1 MLVRRRQYRPAIE
14 IGSGWP
20 FGVEHLQRYAPAAS
34 RKLRR
39 SHFHRGI
46 EPEQREFRPRGV
58 AGRLRSWLMSKLNPA
73 QAALPGI
80 DFVCQRPGRATAWGP
95 SEVLYFPS
103 ARALPNQIRGPSD
116 ISDAAIP
123 NPRIVVAQQQR
134 SQLNQNATL
143 SG

>member
-1 MLVRRRQYRPAIE
+1 
-14 IGSGWP
+14 
-20 FGVEHLQRYAPAAS
+20 
-34 RKLRR
+34 
-39 SHFHRGI
+39 
-46 EPEQREFRPRGV
+46 
-58 AGRLRSWLMSKLNPA
+58 MSKLNPA